1 MHDIEPHFQW
11 RDRYRAET
19 DAASPFYGREYSEF
33 GYSNRVYN
41 YLLHP
46 QWDEFG
52 SETLYLKILFVDY
65 DEHYAIIELIGEW
78 NDVLHNDSMHLK
90 REVIDYLVA
99 EGITRYVL
107 LMEGVLVFHGDA
119 DDYYEEWYHEVTE
132 AGGWIALL
140 NVHAHVAEELQD
152 TQLDSYLQFGEVF
165 NNITWRPQKPKRVY
179 EAIEGL
185 LQTEIRRVY

>member
-11 RDRYRAET
+11 RDRYRAE
-19 DAASPFYGREYSEF
+19 DDSASPFYGRQYSEF
-33 GYSNRVYN
+33 DYSNKVYN

-65 DEHYAIIELIGEW
+65 DDRYAIIELIGEW
-78 NDVLHNDSMHLK
+78 NDALHNDSMHLK

-99 EGITRYVL
+99 EGIKDYIL
-107 LMEGVLVFHGDA
+107 IMEGVLNFHSDA
-119 DDYYEEWYHEVTE
+119 DDYYEEWYQEVTD
-132 AGGWIALL
+132 AGGWIVMI
-140 NVHAHVAEELQD
+140 NVLDHVADEMSGAG
-152 TQLDSYLQFGEVF
+152 LDKYVHYGPILDGL
-165 NNITWRPQKPKRVY
+165 TWRPQKARRVH

-185 LQTEIRRVY
+185 LQTERRRVY